1 MWADK
6 SSFYHIY
13 PLGFCGSPQQNDF
26 TSTPASCLFKIY
38 DWIPHLKKMGIN
50 AVYFGPVFE
59 SGTHGYDTKD
69 YFKID
74 RRLGDNQD
82 FKALVTKLH
91 QAGIKVVL
99 DAVFNHV
106 GRDFFAFKDLQLPDS
121 LEYWSSLIYCVLCKS
136 SNQYDVSFA
145 SFNAICNFET
155 KSDLP
160 WAYLASLIFA
170 PMLVPLL
177 PIWLEIILSCCAFN
191 CLTKPMIC
199 TAKSNDCSASLSVA
213 MLNLLFANILT
224 QFDDLSMKHCVAT
237 QNIRFALMKPWLAT
251 MMRSL
256 K

>member
-1 MWADK
+1 MVPK
-6 SSFYHIY
+6 IGVEPIRCRHRGILSPLRLPIPPFRLVCLSS
-13 PLGFCGSPQQNDF
+13 LFC
-26 TSTPASCLFKIY
+26 
-38 DWIPHLKKMGIN
+38 
-50 AVYFGPVFE
+50 
-59 SGTHGYDTKD
+59 
-69 YFKID
+69 
-74 RRLGDNQD
+74 R
-82 FKALVTKLH
+82 ALVCACVRRRWDNPPLRLPIPPFRHGLYYSTNKCICKLI
-91 QAGIKVVL
+91 QELVFACFTVVI
-99 DAVFNHV
+99 DETSI
-106 GRDFFAFKDLQLPDS
+106 AFKDLQLPDS

-160 WAYLASLIFA
+160 WAYLASLMFA

-213 MLNLLFANILT
+213 MLNLPFANILT

-237 QNIRFALMKPWLAT
+237 
-251 MMRSL
+251 
-256 K
+256 